1 MVNCFKMQ
9 AATTASKVLGIIVWL
24 AAGVNILSLI
34 SLIGYILAQ
43 GIPYLSWELFALEY
57 TTQNVSLF
65 PALVDTLLMVAVALS
80 LAAPIGIGTAIYFVE
95 YAKKGN
101 KFVSIMDMTTDTLAG
116 IPSVVYGLFGLLF
129 FVIYLQMGYSLLA
142 GACTVAIMILPMIIR
157 TTEEALQAVP
167 ISYREGSYALGA
179 NKLRTVLVVVLP
191 AAVPGIL
198 AGIILS
204 IGRIMGE
211 TAALVYTAGTVAQL
225 PEDLFSSGRSLA
237 VHLYVLASEGLFM
250 EQAFATAVVLV
261 IITVIINGAST
272 WMAGKLMRG
281 N

>member
-142 GACTVAIMILPMIIR
+142 GACTVAIMILPVIIR

-211 TAALVYTAGTVAQL
+211 TAALIYTAGTVAQL

>member
-65 PALVDTLLMVAVALS
+65 PALVDTILMVAVALS

-95 YAKKGN
+95 YAKKSN

-211 TAALVYTAGTVAQL
+211 TAALIYTAGTVAQL

-237 VHLYVLASEGLFM
+237 VHLYVLASEGLFV

>member
-9 AATTASKVLGIIVWL
+9 AATTASKVLGITVWL
-24 AAGVNILSLI
+24 AAGVNILSLV

-65 PALVDTLLMVAVALS
+65 PALVDTILMVAVALS
-80 LAAPIGIGTAIYFVE
+80 LAAPIGIGAAIYFVE
-95 YAKKGN
+95 YAKKDN

-142 GACTVAIMILPMIIR
+142 GACTVAIMILPVIIR

-204 IGRIMGE
+204 IGRIVGE

>member
-9 AATTASKVLGIIVWL
+9 AATTASKVLGITVWL
-24 AAGVNILSLI
+24 AAGVNILSLV

-43 GIPYLSWELFALEY
+43 GIPYLGWELFALEY

-65 PALVDTLLMVAVALS
+65 PALVDTILMVVVALS
-80 LAAPIGIGTAIYFVE
+80 LAAPIGIGAAIYFVE

-142 GACTVAIMILPMIIR
+142 GACTVAIMILPVIIR

-281 N
+281 K

>member
-9 AATTASKVLGIIVWL
+9 AATTASKVLGITVWL
-24 AAGVNILSLI
+24 AAGVNILSLV
-34 SLIGYILAQ
+34 SLIGYILTR
-43 GIPYLSWELFALEY
+43 GIPYLGWELFALEY

-65 PALVDTLLMVAVALS
+65 PALVDTILMVVVALS
-80 LAAPIGIGTAIYFVE
+80 LAAPIGISTAIYFVE

-142 GACTVAIMILPMIIR
+142 GACTVAIMILPVIIR

-211 TAALVYTAGTVAQL
+211 TAALIYTAGTVAQL

-237 VHLYVLASEGLFM
+237 VHLYVLASEGLFV

>member
-9 AATTASKVLGIIVWL
+9 AATTASKVLGITVWL

-34 SLIGYILAQ
+34 YLIGYILAQ
-43 GIPYLSWELFALEY
+43 GIPYLGWELFALEY

-65 PALVDTLLMVAVALS
+65 PALVDTILMVAVALS

-142 GACTVAIMILPMIIR
+142 GACTVAIMILPVIIR
-157 TTEEALQAVP
+157 TTEEALQTVP

-204 IGRIMGE
+204 FGRIMGE

-261 IITVIINGAST
+261 IITVIVNGAST

>member
-9 AATTASKVLGIIVWL
+9 AATTASKVLGITVWL
-24 AAGVNILSLI
+24 AAGVNILSLV

-43 GIPYLSWELFALEY
+43 GIPYLGWELFALEY

-65 PALVDTLLMVAVALS
+65 PALVDTLLMVAFALS

-95 YAKKGN
+95 YAKKDN

-142 GACTVAIMILPMIIR
+142 GACTVAIMILPVIIR

>member
-9 AATTASKVLGIIVWL
+9 AATTASKVLGITVWL
-24 AAGVNILSLI
+24 AAGVNILILI

-43 GIPYLSWELFALEY
+43 GIPYLGWELFALEY

-142 GACTVAIMILPMIIR
+142 GACTVAIMILPVIIR

-250 EQAFATAVVLV
+250 EQAFATAVVLM

>member
-9 AATTASKVLGIIVWL
+9 AATTASKVLGITVWL
-24 AAGVNILSLI
+24 AAGVNILSLV

-43 GIPYLSWELFALEY
+43 GIPYLGWELFALEY

-65 PALVDTLLMVAVALS
+65 PALVDTLLMVAFALS

-95 YAKKGN
+95 YAKKSN

-142 GACTVAIMILPMIIR
+142 GACTVAIMILPVIIR

-237 VHLYVLASEGLFM
+237 VHLYVLASDGLFM

-261 IITVIINGAST
+261 IITVIVNGAST

>member
-9 AATTASKVLGIIVWL
+9 AATTASKVLGITVWL
-24 AAGVNILSLI
+24 AAGVNILILI

-95 YAKKGN
+95 YAKKSN

-142 GACTVAIMILPMIIR
+142 GACTVAIMILPVIIR

-237 VHLYVLASEGLFM
+237 VHLYVLASEGLFV

>member
-65 PALVDTLLMVAVALS
+65 PALVDTLLMIAVALS

-142 GACTVAIMILPMIIR
+142 GACTVAIMILPVIIR

>member
-9 AATTASKVLGIIVWL
+9 AATTASKVLGITVWL

-80 LAAPIGIGTAIYFVE
+80 LAAPIGIATAVYFVE

-142 GACTVAIMILPMIIR
+142 GACTVAIMILPVIIR

-204 IGRIMGE
+204 IGRIVGE

>member
-9 AATTASKVLGIIVWL
+9 AATTASKVLGITVWL
-24 AAGVNILSLI
+24 AAGVNILSLV

-43 GIPYLSWELFALEY
+43 GIPYLGWELFALEY

-65 PALVDTLLMVAVALS
+65 PALVDTILMVAVALS

-142 GACTVAIMILPMIIR
+142 GACTVAIMILPVIIR
-157 TTEEALQAVP
+157 TTEEALQTVP

-237 VHLYVLASEGLFM
+237 VHLYVLASEGLFV

>member
-65 PALVDTLLMVAVALS
+65 PALVDTILMVAVALS

-95 YAKKGN
+95 YAKKSN
-101 KFVSIMDMTTDTLAG
+101 KFVSIMDMTTGTLAG

-157 TTEEALQAVP
+157 ATEEALQAVP

-261 IITVIINGAST
+261 IITVIINGTST
-272 WMAGKLMRG
+272 WMAGKLMKG

>member
-9 AATTASKVLGIIVWL
+9 AATTASKVLGITVWL

-80 LAAPIGIGTAIYFVE
+80 LAAPIGIGAAIYFVE
-95 YAKKGN
+95 YAKKDN

-142 GACTVAIMILPMIIR
+142 GACTVAIMILPVIIR

-281 N
+281 K

>member
-1 MVNCFKMQ
+1 MINCFKMQ
-9 AATTASKVLGIIVWL
+9 AATTASKVLGITVWL
-24 AAGVNILSLI
+24 AAGVNILSLV

-43 GIPYLSWELFALEY
+43 GIPYLGWELFALEY

-65 PALVDTLLMVAVALS
+65 PALVDTILMVVVALS
-80 LAAPIGIGTAIYFVE
+80 LAAPIGIGAAIYFVE
-95 YAKKGN
+95 YAKKDN

-142 GACTVAIMILPMIIR
+142 GACTVAIMILPVIIR

>member
-43 GIPYLSWELFALEY
+43 GIPYLGWELFALEY

-65 PALVDTLLMVAVALS
+65 PALVDTILMVAVALS

-101 KFVSIMDMTTDTLAG
+101 KFVSIMDMATDTLAG

-142 GACTVAIMILPMIIR
+142 GACTVAIMILPVIIR

-211 TAALVYTAGTVAQL
+211 TAALIYTAGTVAQL

-261 IITVIINGAST
+261 ILTVIINGAST

>member
-43 GIPYLSWELFALEY
+43 GIPYLGWELFALEY

-65 PALVDTLLMVAVALS
+65 PALVDTILMVAVALS

-101 KFVSIMDMTTDTLAG
+101 KFVSIMDMATDTLAG

-142 GACTVAIMILPMIIR
+142 GACTVAIMILPVIIR

-237 VHLYVLASEGLFM
+237 VHLYVLASEGLFV

>member
-9 AATTASKVLGIIVWL
+9 AATTASKALGITVWL

-65 PALVDTLLMVAVALS
+65 PALVDTVLMIAIALS
-80 LAAPIGIGTAIYFVE
+80 LAAPLGIGTAIYFVE

-101 KFVSIMDMTTDTLAG
+101 KLVSVMDMATDTLAG

-142 GACTVAIMILPMIIR
+142 GACTAAIMILPVIIR

-211 TAALVYTAGTVAQL
+211 TAALIYTAGTVAQL

>member
-95 YAKKGN
+95 YAKKSN

-142 GACTVAIMILPMIIR
+142 GACTVAIMILPVIIR

-211 TAALVYTAGTVAQL
+211 TAALIYTAGTVAQL

>member
-9 AATTASKVLGIIVWL
+9 AATTASKVLGITVWL
-24 AAGVNILSLI
+24 AAGVNILILI

-65 PALVDTLLMVAVALS
+65 PALVDTILMVVVALS

-204 IGRIMGE
+204 IGRIVGE

>member
-65 PALVDTLLMVAVALS
+65 PALVDTILMVAVALS

-95 YAKKGN
+95 YAKKSN

-142 GACTVAIMILPMIIR
+142 GACTAAIMILPVIIR

-211 TAALVYTAGTVAQL
+211 TAALIYTAGTVAQL

-261 IITVIINGAST
+261 IITVIINEAST

>member
-9 AATTASKVLGIIVWL
+9 AATTASKVLGITVWL
-24 AAGVNILSLI
+24 AAGVNILSLV

-43 GIPYLSWELFALEY
+43 GIPYLGWELFALEY

-65 PALVDTLLMVAVALS
+65 PALVDTILMVAVALS

-142 GACTVAIMILPMIIR
+142 GACTVAIMILPVIIR
-157 TTEEALQAVP
+157 TTEEALQTVP

-261 IITVIINGAST
+261 IITVIVNGAST

>member
-9 AATTASKVLGIIVWL
+9 AATTVSKVLGITVWL

-142 GACTVAIMILPMIIR
+142 GACTVAIMILPVIIR

>member
-9 AATTASKVLGIIVWL
+9 AATTASKVLGITVWL

-43 GIPYLSWELFALEY
+43 GIPYLGWELFALEY

-65 PALVDTLLMVAVALS
+65 PALVDTILMVVVALS

-142 GACTVAIMILPMIIR
+142 GACTVAIMILPVIIR

>member
-9 AATTASKVLGIIVWL
+9 AASTLSKLLGIAVWL
-24 AAGVNILSLI
+24 AAGINILSLI
-34 SLIGYILAQ
+34 SLIGYILVQ

-65 PALVDTLLMVAVALS
+65 PALVDTILMVAVALS

-142 GACTVAIMILPMIIR
+142 GACTVAIMILPVIIR
-157 TTEEALQAVP
+157 TTEEALQDVP

-179 NKLRTVLVVVLP
+179 NKLRTVFVVVLP

-204 IGRIMGE
+204 IGRIIGE
-211 TAALVYTAGTVAQL
+211 TAALIYTAGTVAQL

>member
-142 GACTVAIMILPMIIR
+142 GACTVAIMILPVIIR

>member
-1 MVNCFKMQ
+1 MRADC
-9 AATTASKVLGIIVWL
+9 
-24 AAGVNILSLI
+24 
-34 SLIGYILAQ
+34 
-43 GIPYLSWELFALEY
+43 
-57 TTQNVSLF
+57 
-65 PALVDTLLMVAVALS
+65 AVFS
-80 LAAPIGIGTAIYFVE
+80 G
-95 YAKKGN
+95 
-101 KFVSIMDMTTDTLAG
+101 
-116 IPSVVYGLFGLLF
+116 
-129 FVIYLQMGYSLLA
+129 
-142 GACTVAIMILPMIIR
+142 R
-157 TTEEALQAVP
+157 T
-167 ISYREGSYALGA
+167 RSYALGA

-211 TAALVYTAGTVAQL
+211 TAALIYTAGTVAQL

-237 VHLYVLASEGLFM
+237 VHLYVLASEGLFV

>member
-9 AATTASKVLGIIVWL
+9 AATTASKVLGITVWL
-24 AAGVNILSLI
+24 AAGVNILILI

-43 GIPYLSWELFALEY
+43 GIPYLGWELFALEY

-65 PALVDTLLMVAVALS
+65 PALVDTILMVAVALS

-101 KFVSIMDMTTDTLAG
+101 KFVSIMDMATDTLAG

-142 GACTVAIMILPMIIR
+142 GACTVAIMILPVIIR

>member
-9 AATTASKVLGIIVWL
+9 AATTASKVLGITVWL
-24 AAGVNILSLI
+24 AAGVNILSLV

-65 PALVDTLLMVAVALS
+65 PALVDTVLMIAIALS
-80 LAAPIGIGTAIYFVE
+80 LAAPLGIGTAIYFVE
-95 YAKKGN
+95 YAKKSN
-101 KFVSIMDMTTDTLAG
+101 KFVSIMDMATDTLAG

-142 GACTVAIMILPMIIR
+142 GACTVAIMILPVIIR

-237 VHLYVLASEGLFM
+237 VHLYVLASDGLFM

-261 IITVIINGAST
+261 IITVIVNGAST

>member
-9 AATTASKVLGIIVWL
+9 AATTASKVLGITVWL
-24 AAGVNILSLI
+24 AAGVNILSLV

-43 GIPYLSWELFALEY
+43 GIPYLGWELFALEY

-65 PALVDTLLMVAVALS
+65 PALVDTLLMVAFALS

-101 KFVSIMDMTTDTLAG
+101 KFVSIMDMATDTLAG

-142 GACTVAIMILPMIIR
+142 GACTVAIMILPVIIR

-211 TAALVYTAGTVAQL
+211 TAALIYTAGTVAQL

>member
-9 AATTASKVLGIIVWL
+9 AATTASKVLGITVWL

-65 PALVDTLLMVAVALS
+65 PALVDTILMVAVALS

-95 YAKKGN
+95 YAKKSN

-142 GACTVAIMILPMIIR
+142 GACTVAIMILPVIIR

-204 IGRIMGE
+204 IGRIVGE

>member
-9 AATTASKVLGIIVWL
+9 AATTASKVLGITVWL

-179 NKLRTVLVVVLP
+179 SKLRTVLVVVLP

-204 IGRIMGE
+204 IGRIVGE
-211 TAALVYTAGTVAQL
+211 TAALIYTAGTVAQL
-225 PEDLFSSGRSLA
+225 PEGLFSSGRSLA

-261 IITVIINGAST
+261 IITVIVNGAST

>member
-65 PALVDTLLMVAVALS
+65 PALVDTILMVAVALS

-101 KFVSIMDMTTDTLAG
+101 KFVSIMDMATDTLAG

-211 TAALVYTAGTVAQL
+211 TAALIYTAGTVAQL

>member
-9 AATTASKVLGIIVWL
+9 AATTASKVLGITVWL
-24 AAGVNILSLI
+24 AAGVNILSLV

-43 GIPYLSWELFALEY
+43 GIPYLGWELFALEY

-65 PALVDTLLMVAVALS
+65 PALVDTLLMVAFALS

-95 YAKKGN
+95 YAKKSN

-142 GACTVAIMILPMIIR
+142 GACTAAIMILPVIIR

-204 IGRIMGE
+204 IGRIVGE

>member
-9 AATTASKVLGIIVWL
+9 AATTASKVLGITVWL
-24 AAGVNILSLI
+24 AAGVNILILI

-65 PALVDTLLMVAVALS
+65 PALVDTILMVVVALS

-204 IGRIMGE
+204 IGRIVGE

-237 VHLYVLASEGLFM
+237 VHLYILASEGLFM

>member
-9 AATTASKVLGIIVWL
+9 AATTASKVLGITVWL

-43 GIPYLSWELFALEY
+43 GIPYLGWELFALEY

-211 TAALVYTAGTVAQL
+211 TATLVYTAGTVAQL

-237 VHLYVLASEGLFM
+237 VHLYILASEGLFM

>member
-9 AATTASKVLGIIVWL
+9 AATTASKVLGITVWL
-24 AAGVNILSLI
+24 AAGVNILILI

-43 GIPYLSWELFALEY
+43 GIPYLGWELFALEY

-65 PALVDTLLMVAVALS
+65 PALVDTLLMVAFALS

-95 YAKKGN
+95 YAKKDN

-142 GACTVAIMILPMIIR
+142 GACTVAIMILPVIIR

>member
-261 IITVIINGAST
+261 IITVIVNGAST

-281 N
+281 K